1 VIAFAVPNL
10 FLHAAMSTLCRQ
22 CGPVSMAA
30 VGMVLVGL
38 LVALEVV
45 FARTVLHMAHEPHHG
60 AVVEDKSE

>member
-1 VIAFAVPNL
+1 
-10 FLHAAMSTLCRQ
+10 M
-22 CGPVSMAA
+22 CGRCMVMLWACH
-30 VGMVLVGL
+30 GRMVLVGL